1 MQRVSRQDTRCQAK
15 KQKRTDSPVVQLQGD
30 VAGSVC
36 EIPADDASLA
46 LGGRRDGGDVEE
58 LARVVL
64 YTRQPDKGDLT
75 EKESIS

>member
-1 MQRVSRQDTRCQAK
+1 MISKTKNQE
-15 KQKRTDSPVVQLQGD
+15 RTNSPIVQLQRD

-46 LGGRRDGGDVEE
+46 LGRRCDGRDVEE

-64 YTRQPDKGDLT
+64 HARQPDERDL
-75 EKESIS
+75 KRSRAILDQQSGIG